1 MLTTIVNIANSSEA
15 DEGVSKLFGYMEHKK
30 FLIIRTDDHK
40 LCYVSYKSTKNGMPS
55 VKVKLLFAKVLDKV
69 NEKCLSGNTMFNIN
83 LGNYTME
90 KILAMNMPFV
100 YVNFLRC
107 FYSYHGS
114 GCMFIYTTDSV
125 DEALDIY
132 SRRSLEDE
140 NGIQYIP
147 KIDIVKKEQAIV
159 NLIQIESDGYTF
171 EQFEEFCKVVKL
183 ENDPEEFQGCK
194 SGKKGVMIPNTIN
207 QVSYYQLCLFLD
219 EDEEDIGYN
228 PIMKYGKDFKYFETP
243 DYKFVLNEFVPKKY
257 PPKKGSHLKL
267 IKK

>member
-1 MLTTIVNIANSSEA
+1 MLKTIVNIANSSEA
-15 DEGVSKLFGYMEHKK
+15 DEGVSKLLGYMGHER

-40 LCYVSYKSTKNGMPS
+40 LCYVSYQSTKNGKPS

-69 NEKCLSGNTMFNIN
+69 NEKCLNGNTMFNIN

-107 FYSYHGS
+107 YYCNHNSK
-114 GCMFIYTTDSV
+114 CMFIYTTDSI
-125 DEALDIY
+125 DEALEIY
-132 SRRSLEDE
+132 CKRSLEGD

-147 KIDIVKKEQAIV
+147 KIDIVKREQGIV
-159 NLIQIESDGYTF
+159 NLIQIDSDGYTF
-171 EQFEEFCKVVKL
+171 DQFVDYCEKTKL
-183 ENDPEEFQGCK
+183 DVDPEEFQGCK
-194 SGKKGVMIPNTIN
+194 SGKSGVMIPNTIN

-219 EDEEDIGYN
+219 ENEEDIGYE
-228 PIMKYGKDFKYFETP
+228 PILKEDLYFKYFETP
-243 DYKFVLNEFVPKKY
+243 DYKFVLNKFEPKKY
-257 PPKKGSHLKL
+257 PPKKGTHLKL